1 MMKVFFRLIPTQ
13 RLRFLTGLP
22 AAGLLLTGMAL
33 AQAPASPSAP
43 VTPSGYL
50 QAAPMATVPVG
61 QIGGGDLAGG
71 VSRGKA
77 TAKPL
82 QLTLDQAIALG
93 LRNNLAVL
101 VSDTQSQQARA
112 QRRTALAALLPN
124 VNAAAGELRQKVNL
138 AAYGFALPG
147 FPSIV
152 GPFNVFDA
160 RGYAE
165 EAGLNLS
172 SIQGW
177 RASKQAEAAAHS
189 TYAETRDMV
198 VLAIANQYLLGIA
211 DLSRVQSASAQLATA
226 ETALRQALDMK
237 AAGTVDALVVVRAQV
252 ERDREHQLL
261 ISAQNELDK
270 QKLRLARAIG
280 LPPGQELRIVD
291 KAPYAPLEKMDPA
304 SAVMTALA
312 DRPDYRA
319 AQQLVRAAQLQVAAA
334 RDQRLPSLDLNANYG
349 TIGHEIGSN
358 HPTFV
363 VGMTVR
369 MPVFEG
375 GRIQADVLNAQ
386 ARLHEVEDRASD
398 LKLQIDNQVRSAL
411 LDEQSSA
418 QLVEV
423 ARRAQGLAQRELTLA
438 QDRFRAG
445 VADNLEVVQA
455 QQEVAVANENYT
467 NSLYRYNLAKVSL
480 AQALGVAQSAYRRYL
495 GGVK

>member
-1 MMKVFFRLIPTQ
+1 
-13 RLRFLTGLP
+13 
-22 AAGLLLTGMAL
+22 
-33 AQAPASPSAP
+33 
-43 VTPSGYL
+43 
-50 QAAPMATVPVG
+50 MATVPAG
-61 QIGGGDLAGG
+61 PISGGDLDGG
-71 VSRGKA
+71 VPQGKA
-77 TAKPL
+77 SATPV
-82 QLTLDQAIALG
+82 QLTLDQAISMG

-112 QRRTALAALLPN
+112 QRRQALAALLPN
-124 VNAAAGELRQKVNL
+124 VTASAGELRQKVNL
-138 AAYGFALPG
+138 AAYGFSMPG
-147 FPSIV
+147 FPAIV

-160 RGYAE
+160 RGYAD
-165 EAGLNLS
+165 EAGVNLS

-177 RASKQAEAAAHS
+177 RSSRQAEAAAHS
-189 TYAETRDMV
+189 TYAETRDLV
-198 VLAIANQYLLGIA
+198 VLAVANQYLLSIA
-211 DLSRVQSASAQLATA
+211 DQSRVQSAAAQLATA
-226 ETALRQALDMK
+226 QTSLRQAEDMK

-252 ERDREHQLL
+252 EHDREHQLL

-280 LPPGQELRIVD
+280 LPPGQEFHIAEA
-291 KAPYAPLEKMDPA
+291 APYAPLEKLNPA
-304 SAVMTALA
+304 SAVITALA
-312 DRPDYRA
+312 NRPDYRA
-319 AQQLVRAAQLQVAAA
+319 ARQIVRAAQLQVAAA
-334 RDQRLPSLDLNANYG
+334 RDQRLPSLDFNANYG

-363 VGMTVR
+363 AGMTVR
-369 MPVFEG
+369 MPIFEG
-375 GRIQADVLNAQ
+375 GRIRAAVLDAQ
-386 ARLHEVEDRASD
+386 ARLRQANDRAGD
-398 LKLQIDNQVRSAL
+398 LKAQIDNQVRSAL
-411 LDEQSSA
+411 LDEQSGA

-480 AQALGVAQSAYRRYL
+480 AQALGVAQSGYRRYL

>member
-1 MMKVFFRLIPTQ
+1 MMKAFFRLISTQ
-13 RLRFLTGLP
+13 RLRPLAGLP

-50 QAAPMATVPVG
+50 QAAPMATVPAG
-61 QIGGGDLAGG
+61 QISGGDLAGG
-71 VSRGKA
+71 VAQGKA

-82 QLTLDQAIALG
+82 PLTLDQAIALG

-112 QRRTALAALLPN
+112 QRLTALAALLPN
-124 VNAAAGELRQKVNL
+124 VNVSAGELRQKVNL

-237 AAGTVDALVVVRAQV
+237 AAGTVDALAVVRAQV

-291 KAPYAPLEKMDPA
+291 KAPYAPLEKLDPA

-312 DRPDYRA
+312 NRPDYRA
-319 AQQLVRAAQLQVAAA
+319 ARQLVRAAQLQVAAA

-375 GRIQADVLNAQ
+375 GRIQADVLAAQ

>member
-1 MMKVFFRLIPTQ
+1 MMKVLFPFFAKYRVRPMAGVL
-13 RLRFLTGLP
+13 L
-22 AAGLLLTGMAL
+22 AGLLLTGVAV
-33 AQAPASPSAP
+33 AQAPAAP
-43 VTPSGYL
+43 AGTAGAGYL
-50 QAAPMATVPVG
+50 QAAPMVAVPAG
-61 QIGGGDLAGG
+61 QISGGDLDGG
-71 VSRGKA
+71 VPQGKA
-77 TAKPL
+77 TSTPIP
-82 QLTLDQAIALG
+82 LTLDQAIAMG

-101 VSDTQSQQARA
+101 IADTQSQQAKA
-112 QRRTALAALLPN
+112 QRWQALAALLPN
-124 VNAAAGELRQKVNL
+124 VSASAGELRQKVNL
-138 AAYGFALPG
+138 AAYGFSMPG
-147 FPSIV
+147 FPAIV

-160 RGYAE
+160 RAYANE
-165 EAGLNLS
+165 SLVNLS

-177 RASKQAEAAAHS
+177 RASKQAEAAAHA
-189 TYAETRDMV
+189 TYAETRDLV
-198 VLAIANQYLLGIA
+198 VLAIANQYLLSIA
-211 DLSRVQSASAQLATA
+211 DQSRVQSATAQLVTA
-226 ETALRQALDMK
+226 ETSLRQAQDMK
-237 AAGTVDALVVVRAQV
+237 AAGTVDALAVVRAQV
-252 ERDREHQLL
+252 ERDRENQLL
-261 ISAQNELDK
+261 ISARNELDK

-280 LPPGQELRIVD
+280 LPPGQPFRITD
-291 KAPYAPLEKMDPA
+291 RAPYGPLEKMDPA

-312 DRPDYRA
+312 NRPDYQG
-319 AQQLVRAAQLQVAAA
+319 AQKLVRAAQLEVAAA

-358 HPTFV
+358 HPTFA
-363 VGMTVR
+363 VGMTVK

-375 GRIQADVLNAQ
+375 GRIQAAVLDAQ
-386 ARLHEVEDRASD
+386 ARLRQFEERAAD
-398 LKLQIDNQVRSAL
+398 LKAQIDNQVRSAL

-423 ARRAQGLAQRELTLA
+423 AKKAQGLAQRELMLA

>member
-1 MMKVFFRLIPTQ
+1 MAGVPV
-13 RLRFLTGLP
+13 
-22 AAGLLLTGMAL
+22 AGLLLAGMAL

-43 VTPSGYL
+43 VPPSGYL
-50 QAAPMATVPVG
+50 QAAPMATVPAGSSAG
-61 QIGGGDLAGG
+61 QIGGSDLEGG
-71 VSRGKA
+71 VPQGKA
-77 TAKPL
+77 SAQPL
-82 QLTLDQAIALG
+82 PLTLDQAIALG
-93 LRNNLAVL
+93 LHNNLAVL

-124 VNAAAGELRQKVNL
+124 VSASAGELRQKVNL

-160 RGYAE
+160 RGYAD
-165 EAGLNLS
+165 EAGVNLS

-189 TYAETRDMV
+189 TYAETRDLV
-198 VLAIANQYLLGIA
+198 VLAIANQYLLSIA
-211 DLSRVQSASAQLATA
+211 DLSRVQSAAAQLATA
-226 ETALRQALDMK
+226 ETSLRQALDMK

-280 LPPGQELRIVD
+280 LPAGQAFRIAN
-291 KAPYAPLEKMDPA
+291 KAPYAPAEKMDPA

-312 DRPDYRA
+312 NRPDYRA
-319 AQQLVRAAQLQVAAA
+319 VQQTVRSAQLQVAAA

-349 TIGHEIGSN
+349 TIGHEIGNN
-358 HPTFV
+358 HPTFE
-363 VGMTVR
+363 VGMTVK
-369 MPVFEG
+369 MPVFAG

-386 ARLHEVEDRASD
+386 ARLRQAEDRASD

-423 ARRAQGLAQRELTLA
+423 ARGAQGLAQRELTLA